1 MFYIKDKLPQIK
13 SVGYFSD
20 DCARQYKNCKAFMNL
35 CHHNGDFDIYATCP
49 FFCNK
54 PWKSLCDTIFGNVKH
69 KLLIASFQRPINN
82 QTLKLRAVK
91 GYWKMSMEGIT
102 FVTID
107 KEDMVAAR

>member
-1 MFYIKDKLPQIK
+1 MAILT
-13 SVGYFSD
+13 
-20 DCARQYKNCKAFMNL
+20 FMQ
-35 CHHNGDFDIYATCP
+35 HAHFFATSHGR
-49 FFCNK
+49 
-54 PWKSLCDTIFGNVKH
+54 SLCDTIVGNVKH

-91 GYWKMSMEGIT
+91 GHWKMSMEGIT